1 MSKVEKWKQLDVQRQ
16 EDEVPPSPSPSP
28 PHPPRLL
35 ANADDGLMLCL
46 AVGSVD
52 YRLLFDGC

>member
-16 EDEVPPSPSPSP
+16 EDEVPPSPSPTP
-28 PHPPRLL
+28 PFGYCV